1 LRRVDHARL
10 AERDCGEG
18 RLPELRPPGLRRDRA
33 HQGQAGGRVPA
44 DRVVRGH
51 HRHGGPGRRVP
62 EQRAAV
68 RRGDRPPRRQGVGG
82 VRRRQRPPAALLQN
96 RRPQDLLQLQG
107 VGLEG
112 PRRAV

>member
-1 LRRVDHARL
+1 LF
-10 AERDCGEG
+10 
-18 RLPELRPPGLRRDRA
+18 
-33 HQGQAGGRVPA
+33 
-44 DRVVRGH
+44 
-51 HRHGGPGRRVP
+51 P

-112 PRRAV
+112 PRRAVRYNTTNELSNYVRTYVLQAK